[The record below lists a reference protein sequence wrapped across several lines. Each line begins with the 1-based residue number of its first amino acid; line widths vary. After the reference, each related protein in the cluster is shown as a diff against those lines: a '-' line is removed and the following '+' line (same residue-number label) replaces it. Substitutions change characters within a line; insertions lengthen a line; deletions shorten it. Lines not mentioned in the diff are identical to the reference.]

1 MNTVD
6 TVYNQLLNDILRNGN
21 VHHNRTGV
29 DTISVFGRQLRFN
42 LQEGFPL
49 LTCKKVYHKAI
60 VHELLWFLGAV
71 PEEYGQLE
79 QTNIKYL
86 VDNDVHI
93 WDEWPYR
100 KYCED
105 VNNFND
111 KAFKAKVFKL
121 KILTQDE
128 FVEKIKTDWAFAAK
142 WGNLGP
148 VYGEQ
153 WTNWQTHRTHKFT
166 DIGGQ
171 NHETYETI
179 NQIAWVVNRIKTNP
193 DCRRI
198 IVNAWNPEYIETAL
212 LPPCHYS
219 FQFKSEVM
227 QNLERQ
233 KAFNKYT
240 KSNHL
245 DWTGMGIEQAMEHYN
260 FPTRKLHLLWNQ
272 RSCDVGLGI
281 PFNIA
286 SYGLLLMMVSHVTNH
301 VASDLIASLG
311 DTHVYVNHISQ
322 LKEQMKREPYE
333 LPELRL
339 NKNIKNIFDFR
350 YDDFEIIN
358 YKAHPSIK
366 MQVAV

>member
-49 LTCKKVYHKAI
+49 LTCKKIYHKAI

-71 PEEYGQLE
+71 PEEYEQLE

-100 KYCED
+100 KYCESHNTWED
-105 VNNFND
+105 GLMKTVP
-111 KAFKAKVFKL
+111 
-121 KILTQDE
+121 IEHSQDS
-128 FVEKIKTDWAFAAK
+128 FIEKIKADWTFAAK

-153 WTNWQTHRTHKFT
+153 WTAWKTHKIKHTPAINGPGMDSF
-166 DIGGQ
+166 I
-171 NHETYETI
+171 TI
-179 NQIAWVVNRIKTNP
+179 NQIEKVVKNLINNP
-193 DCRRI
+193 DDRRI
-198 IVNAWNPEYIETAL
+198 IVNAWNPGQIEDAL

-219 FQFKSEVM
+219 FQFKSEIM
-227 QNLERQ
+227 RSLERQ
-233 KAFNKYT
+233 KAFNKYARL
-240 KSNHL
+240 NNL
-245 DWTGMGIEQAMEHYN
+245 DCTGMGVEQAMEHYN

-272 RSCDVGLGI
+272 RSVDSFLGL

-286 SYGLLLMMVSHVTNH
+286 SYALLLEMVAQVTGH

-311 DTHVYVNHISQ
+311 DTHIYVNHISQ
-322 LKEQMKREPYE
+322 LKEQLKREPYE
-333 LPELRL
+333 LPELKL
-339 NKNIKNIFDFR
+339 NKDIKNIFDFR
-350 YDDFEIIN
+350 YNDIEIKN
-358 YKAHPSIK
+358 YKSHPAIK
-366 MQVAV
+366 AEVAV